1 MLFQKNFNHP
11 VILWFEKAWSIYKH
25 VDQKQSAGGNQSK
38 VLLDWNEF
46 ADIVKKCDT
55 ICLQDLC
62 LPQDTRQL
70 FEDFEFRVED
80 AAGLMWSYIYYQEN
94 LMLIL

>member
-1 MLFQKNFNHP
+1 MKRHEQ
-11 VILWFEKAWSIYKH
+11 SKH

-38 VLLDWNEF
+38 VLLDLNEF
-46 ADIVKKCDT
+46 ADIVKKCAT
-55 ICLQDLC
+55 ICLQVC
-62 LPQDTRQL
+62 LPQDARSQL

-94 LMLIL
+94 FMLIL